1 MIKNQVKCIAVIWL
15 CSALG
20 LAQAQTNPRNPID
33 NAIIA
38 GGTNNAEMNRVFDD
52 QDKKV
57 KTIRPYF
64 SNTLA
69 DAQDFI
75 LAGKLDK
82 AKKPLDKLHGI
93 THLNVYEEARLHL
106 IDSWYFGRTGELAK
120 EISALINLMPIGA
133 DNIEP
138 DAFVAAGMRLLKRQY
153 NSQDYAGA
161 IETLGHL
168 RKVSES
174 SPELLT
180 VLTAVNKLDGLVA
193 GEQNITSQVMADEQG
208 IWRSSLLRPSVYL
221 DKITGTVTS
230 VALDC
235 ANKKTNIPY
244 APDSAITVPASWG
257 ACKITINST
266 PGASYTLIQSVA
278 KPSV

>member
-20 LAQAQTNPRNPID
+20 LAQAQTNPRNPVD
-33 NAIIA
+33 NAVIA
-38 GGTNNAEMNRVFDD
+38 GGMNNAEMNRVFDD

-93 THLNVYEEARLHL
+93 TNLNVYEEARLHL

-120 EISALINLMPIGA
+120 EIAALINLMPIGA

-174 SPELLT
+174 APELLS
-180 VLTAVNKLDGLVA
+180 VLTATNKLDGLVA
-193 GEQNITSQVMADEQG
+193 GEQNITSQVTADEQG

-230 VALDC
+230 VELDC

-244 APDSAITVPASWG
+244 ALDSAITVPASWG
-257 ACKITINST
+257 ACKIKINST
-266 PGASYTLIQSVA
+266 PGAGYTLIQSVA
-278 KPSV
+278 KPSA

>member
-1 MIKNQVKCIAVIWL
+1 MMKIQVKCVAIIWL

-20 LAQAQTNPRNPID
+20 LAQAQTNPRNPVD
-33 NAIIA
+33 NAVIA
-38 GGTNNAEMNRVFDD
+38 GGANNAEMNRVFDD

-57 KTIRPYF
+57 KAIRPYF

-82 AKKPLDKLHGI
+82 AKKPIEKLHGI
-93 THLNVYEEARLHL
+93 ANLNVYEAARLYL
-106 IDSWYFGRTGELAK
+106 IDSWYFGGTGELAK
-120 EISALINLMPIGA
+120 ETAALINLMPIGA
-133 DNIEP
+133 DTIEA
-138 DAFVAAGMRLLKRQY
+138 DAFVIAGMRLLKRQY

-174 SPELLT
+174 GPELLT

-193 GEQNITSQVMADEQG
+193 GDQNITSQITADEQG
-208 IWRSSLLRPSVYL
+208 VWRSSLLRPSLYL
-221 DKITGTVTS
+221 DKITGTVIS
-230 VALDC
+230 VELDC
-235 ANKKTNIPY
+235 ANKKINIPY

-266 PGASYTLIQSVA
+266 PGASYSVIQTIA
-278 KPSV
+278 KPAA